1 VRRGAAVGALLAL
14 LATPTAGARTP
25 QKHPTQHPTTDPVT
39 LAISLAERYWR
50 VKPCGGNIT
59 VEASTTQPA
68 LVEGQHFG
76 VALMWAHAG
85 SCAFTIDTYY
95 WPSWEYDD
103 IYFQW
108 FCDGI
113 THELGH
119 LAPLDHS
126 DVGQTDPASIE
137 YPLLDPGSPNFDS
150 VPECRH
156 VVLWYGHERF
166 IG

>member
-1 VRRGAAVGALLAL
+1 VVALLL
-14 LATPTAGARTP
+14 LAPAAAAAHAAHHRP
-25 QKHPTQHPTTDPVT
+25 VHHPTTDPVT

-76 VALMWAHAG
+76 PALMWATVG

-103 IYFQW
+103 IWFHW

-126 DVGQTDPASIE
+126 DVGQANPASIE
-137 YPLLDPGSPNFDS
+137 YPLLEPGSANFDA

-156 VVLWYGHERF
+156 VTLWYGHERVV
-166 IG
+166 G